1 MSQARQDSNEN
12 SEASEPVASATPFG
26 AVTTAAQMALEVLHE
41 ARNPLETLANLNF
54 LALEQASDPE
64 KVRRFLKMAEE
75 QIAVLS
81 RITTHSFAFAKSPE
95 SREAVDLVHLAEAAL
110 RIHQRSIESKK
121 IHLVKN
127 LPEDL
132 VVKMHS
138 DQILHAFSNFILNAL
153 EALPESGTLSLRLRK
168 RPTGIDFIVAD
179 NGTGIAPEHHHRLF
193 EPFFSTK
200 KGVGNGLGLAISRRI
215 IEDHRGKVKMRTNI
229 RPGRSG
235 TAIKISFSLQD

>member
-1 MSQARQDSNEN
+1 MSQAREDS
-12 SEASEPVASATPFG
+12 SKHSPPSQTVPFASQTVVPATG
-26 AVTTAAQMALEVLHE
+26 AQMALEVLHE

-54 LALEQASDPE
+54 LALEQATDPE
-64 KVRRFLKMAEE
+64 KVRRYLSMAEE
-75 QIAVLS
+75 QIAILS
-81 RITTHSFAFAKSPE
+81 RIATHSFAFAKAPE
-95 SREAVDLVHLAEAAL
+95 NRESIDLVHLAEAAL

-121 IHLVKN
+121 IHLVKR
-127 LPEDL
+127 LPQDL

-168 RPTGIDFIVAD
+168 RPTGVDFIVAD

-200 KGVGNGLGLAISRRI
+200 KGIGNGLGMAISRRI
-215 IEDHRGKVKMRTNI
+215 VEDHRGKVKMRTNV

-235 TAIKISFSLQD
+235 TAIKISFSLEE